1 LRFVGASKSN
11 LAPRKN
17 GEFAAEKIVFQFL
30 TCLFEK
36 KGLDCFAPPDHQFV
50 YPWLDKMGCKTAVVE
65 NGELR
70 DPPSSGGFIL
80 LNSSMKPILVN
91 RMAAEILS
99 YPQTPETRESLDE
112 FLAIKIRS
120 TLFSRTRSGPAM
132 VATFQSGRRF
142 YQCRAYRVNS
152 LADGDSQAFV
162 AVLLER
168 ATRRSSSLLEVS
180 EKFHLTAR
188 EQEIVQHLF
197 EGRTTKEIAMQLE
210 ISPHTVKSFLHLIM
224 VKMEVSTRSGI
235 VGKALTTKP

>member
-1 LRFVGASKSN
+1 
-11 LAPRKN
+11 
-17 GEFAAEKIVFQFL
+17 
-30 TCLFEK
+30 
-36 KGLDCFAPPDHQFV
+36 
-50 YPWLDKMGCKTAVVE
+50 MGCKTAVVV

-70 DPPSSGGFIL
+70 ETPCSGGFIL

-91 RMAAEILS
+91 REAAKILS
-99 YPQTPETRESLDE
+99 YPQRPETQESLDE
-112 FLAIKIRS
+112 FLASKIRS
-120 TLFSRTRSGPAM
+120 ALFSRSANGPVL
-132 VATFQSGRRF
+132 VAAFQSGRRL

-152 LADGDSQAFV
+152 LADGDSQVSV

-188 EQEIVQHLF
+188 EQEIVQRLF
-197 EGRTTKEIAMQLE
+197 AGRTTKEIAMQLE

-235 VGKALTTKP
+235 VGKALTTKL